1 MTDDEKRDG
10 ANRSEVARKTSGN
23 NAMTQAHE
31 IIEDSYDVVIV
42 GAGGAGLRAALGM
55 AL

>member
-1 MTDDEKRDG
+1 
-10 ANRSEVARKTSGN
+10 
-23 NAMTQAHE
+23 MTQAHE